1 LIPDAV
7 IEVLEGP
14 CKLRAADFV
23 LAPLCDADI
32 DDMFAHFADP
42 RVTEFLDIDPVEA
55 RFQAWDL
62 IDWAAAVR
70 AAGTGLRWSIRDEAG
85 DFVGSCGFHTLTYLR
100 GRRGEIGY
108 DLRADRWGQGVM
120 GQILPAMLDF
130 GFGPLDLHRVEALV
144 TPGNERSCAV
154 LARHGFER
162 EGLLRGYGFWR
173 ERFWD
178 QILFSRLRGGV
189 EPKSATA

>member
-1 LIPDAV
+1 
-7 IEVLEGP
+7 
-14 CKLRAADFV
+14 
-23 LAPLCDADI
+23 
-32 DDMFAHFADP
+32 
-42 RVTEFLDIDPVEA
+42 
-55 RFQAWDL
+55 
-62 IDWAAAVR
+62 
-70 AAGTGLRWSIRDEAG
+70 
-85 DFVGSCGFHTLTYLR
+85 
-100 GRRGEIGY
+100 
-108 DLRADRWGQGVM
+108 M